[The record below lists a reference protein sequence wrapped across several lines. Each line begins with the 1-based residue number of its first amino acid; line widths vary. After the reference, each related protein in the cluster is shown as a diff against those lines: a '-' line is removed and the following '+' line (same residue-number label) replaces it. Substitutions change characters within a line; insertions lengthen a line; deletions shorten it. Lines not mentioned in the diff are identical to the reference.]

1 LTPHPE
7 YRRFGS
13 NAWLLAEPGSEECS
27 DGETTEMVD
36 GIGADAPVIGARR
49 PFIRRRTLLAAA
61 SVMPFTGGRARAADT
76 QIVLGC
82 SVPLSGPA
90 APTGITTQRT
100 IDHAL
105 EQINA
110 KGIMIGGAKHTMV
123 AQYYDNK
130 YVPAEAVTVVEKM
143 LSDGVRYLFSSGSGN
158 SVPIVEKTNE
168 LKCIQLSG
176 ASGKDHLTNPKFPY
190 SFRVQP
196 TNETAYA
203 VYPWLR
209 TKFPEIR
216 RIANIGPS
224 DEAGFTET
232 ADRRMLAGKNGF
244 TSGASEFFKRGAL
257 DFYPVATRIVQDSP
271 DLIDF
276 GGTIGRD
283 QGLAVKALHELGY
296 KGKILLG
303 YADAKSFVEI
313 ASPQAAEGTIMFDT
327 LAEPQNEGEQKLYD
341 WWIAR
346 YGPPMPLF
354 AYLMWDW
361 PFMLAQAIEN
371 AGTTETTKVADSLRS
386 IEYHGLFGTERF
398 GMKSVYGLDC
408 SLTRDIP
415 MSVIKGGK
423 PAPLDVI
430 PWPAGV

>member
-1 LTPHPE
+1 MADET
-7 YRRFGS
+7 G
-13 NAWLLAEPGSEECS
+13 ALAPASCLHNWS
-27 DGETTEMVD
+27 M
-36 GIGADAPVIGARR
+36 
-49 PFIRRRTLLAAA
+49 RRRGFLAAA
-61 SVMPFTGGRARAADT
+61 GAVSAAPFIGRARAAET
-76 QIVLGC
+76 EIALGC
-82 SVPLSGPA
+82 SLPLSGPA

-100 IDHAL
+100 IEHAL

-110 KGIMIGGAKHTMV
+110 KGIMIGGVKHTIV

-143 LSDGVRYLFSSGSGN
+143 LSDGVRYLYSSGSGN
-158 SVPIVEKTNE
+158 SVPVVEKTTE

-203 VYPWLR
+203 VYPWLK
-209 TKFPEIR
+209 TKYPEIKR
-216 RIANIGPS
+216 VANIGPS
-224 DEAGFTET
+224 DEAGFTES
-232 ADRRMLAGKNGF
+232 ADRRMLAARNGF
-244 TSGASEFFKRGAL
+244 VSGASEFFKRGAM
-257 DFYPVATRIVQDSP
+257 DFYPVATRMVQDNA

-283 QGLAVKALHELGY
+283 QGLAVKALRELGY

-303 YADAKSFVEI
+303 YSDAKSFVDI
-313 ASPQAAEGTIMFDT
+313 ASPEAAEGTIMFDT
-327 LAEPQNEGEQKLYD
+327 LAAPQNDAEQKLAD
-341 WWIAR
+341 WWTSK
-346 YGPPMPLF
+346 YGPPVPSYM
-354 AYLMWDW
+354 YLMYDW
-361 PFMLAQAIEN
+361 PFILAQAIGE
-371 AGTTETTKVADSLRS
+371 AGSTDTTKVADALRVT
-386 IEYHGLFGTERF
+386 EYHGLFGVERL
-398 GMKSVYGLDC
+398 GMKSVYGLNC

-415 MSVIKGGK
+415 MAIIKDGK